1 MLSITTVLNRTAKF
15 LADHGVQSS
24 KYEAELLMAHALG
37 MKRMDLY
44 LNFDKPLQEAE
55 LQTLRP
61 LLKRRA
67 NREPIAWILGE
78 WGFHNYDFI
87 VGPGVLCPRSDTETL
102 VEAAL
107 KLIPEEPTDDKPWI
121 IADIGCGSGCIGL
134 TIALERPHVRVF
146 SIDIA
151 DEAIACT
158 RANVEKHNLQERV
171 AVLKGRFFDPIP
183 ADRPIDLVISNPP
196 YIPSND
202 IPELEPEVSI
212 HEPRIAL
219 DGGANGLDV
228 YNVLIPMAQQRAR
241 VAVAVEVGIHQA
253 QAVVSIMTQASL
265 HSTTVHKDLTGIER
279 VVVGKI

>member
-37 MKRMDLY
+37 MNRMDLY
-44 LNFDKPLQEAE
+44 LNFDKPLHESE

-67 NREPIAWILGE
+67 NREPMAWILGE
-78 WGFHNYDFI
+78 WGFHKYDFV
-87 VGPGVLCPRSDTETL
+87 VGPGVLCPRPDTETL
-102 VEAAL
+102 VEAVL
-107 KLIPEEPTDDKPWI
+107 TLIPEEPTDDKPWI
-121 IADIGCGSGCIGL
+121 VADIGCGSGCIGL

-146 SIDIA
+146 SVDIA

-158 RANVEKHNLQERV
+158 KANVEKHGLQDRV

-183 ADRPIDLVISNPP
+183 TSRAIDIVVSNPP

-202 IPELEPEVSI
+202 ISELETEVSI

-228 YNVLIPMAQQRAR
+228 YNVLIPMAQK
-241 VAVAVEVGIHQA
+241 EPM
-253 QAVVSIMTQASL
+253 SP
-265 HSTTVHKDLTGIER
+265 
-279 VVVGKI
+279 

>member
-107 KLIPEEPTDDKPWI
+107 ELIPEEPTDDKPWI

>member
-24 KYEAELLMAHALG
+24 KYEAELLMSHALN
-37 MKRMDLY
+37 MNRMDLY
-44 LNFDKPLQEAE
+44 LNFDKPLQESE

-67 NREPIAWILGE
+67 NREPMAWILGE
-78 WGFHNYDFI
+78 WGFHKYDFI
-87 VGPGVLCPRSDTETL
+87 VTPGVLCPRPDTETL
-102 VEAAL
+102 VEAVL
-107 KLIPEEPTDDKPWI
+107 GLIPAESTTDKPWI

-146 SIDIA
+146 SVDIA

-158 RANVEKHNLQERV
+158 KANVEKHGLQDRV
-171 AVLKGRFFDPIP
+171 AVLKGRFLEPIP
-183 ADRPIDLVISNPP
+183 INRSIDIVVSNPP

-202 IPELEPEVSI
+202 ILDLEPEVSI
-212 HEPRIAL
+212 HEPKIAL
-219 DGGANGLDV
+219 DGGSDGLDI
-228 YNVLIPMAQQRAR
+228 YNILIPEAQKRAS
-241 VAVAVEVGIHQA
+241 VGVAVEVGIHQA
-253 QAVVSIMTQASL
+253 QSVEAIMTQSGL
-265 HSTTVHKDLTGIER
+265 LSTTIHKDLTGVER

>member
-1 MLSITTVLNRTAKF
+1 MLTITTVLNRTAKF
-15 LADHGVQSS
+15 LADHGIQSS
-24 KYEAELLMAHALG
+24 KYEAELLMAQALG

-61 LLKRRA
+61 MLKRRA
-67 NREPIAWILGE
+67 NREPMAWVLGE
-78 WGFHNYDFI
+78 WGFHNYDFL
-87 VGPGVLCPRSDTETL
+87 VTPGVLCPRSDTETL
-102 VEAAL
+102 VNAAL
-107 KLIPEEPTDDKPWI
+107 TLIPKEPIDDKPWF
-121 IADIGCGSGCIGL
+121 IADIGCGSGCIGI

-158 RANVEKHNLQERV
+158 KANVEKHGVQDRV

-183 ADRPIDLVISNPP
+183 PNRSIDVVVSNPP

-202 IPELEPEVSI
+202 ILDLEPEVSI

-219 DGGANGLDV
+219 DGGSNGLDV
-228 YNVLIPMAQQRAR
+228 YNVLIPMAQQRAN
-241 VAVAVEVGIHQA
+241 VAVAVEVGIHQS
-253 QAVVSIMTQASL
+253 QSVESIMTQSGL
-265 HSTTVHKDLTGIER
+265 HSTTVHKDLAGIER
-279 VVVGKI
+279 VVVGKV

>member
-44 LNFDKPLQEAE
+44 LNFDKPLHEAE
-55 LQTLRP
+55 LKTLRP
-61 LLKRRA
+61 MLKRRA
-67 NREPIAWILGE
+67 NREPMAWILGG

-87 VGPGVLCPRSDTETL
+87 VTPGVLCPRPDTETL
-102 VEAAL
+102 VNAAL
-107 KLIPEEPTDDKPWI
+107 TLIPEEPIDDKPWI

-146 SIDIA
+146 SVDISDA
-151 DEAIACT
+151 AIACT
-158 RANVEKHNLQERV
+158 KANVEKHDLQDRV

-183 ADRPIDLVISNPP
+183 VNRPIDIVVSNPP

-202 IPELEPEVSI
+202 IPDLEPEVSI

-219 DGGANGLDV
+219 DGGSNGLDV
-228 YNVLIPMAQQRAR
+228 YNVLIPMAQQRAN
-241 VAVAVEVGIHQA
+241 VAIAVEVGIHQA
-253 QAVVSIMTQASL
+253 QSVEAIMTQASL
-265 HSTTVHKDLTGIER
+265 HSTTTHKDLTGVER
-279 VVVGKI
+279 VVMGKV